1 MTGIWGFPSW
11 EGQGRDDAVRAALT
25 LQRWEGLS
33 EIGKKESTAKK
44 TFVPI
49 LLTALAVAAPG
60 LAQQTMDHSA
70 HGDMAQMGH
79 SAHGDMAMSGARP
92 DDTPATTAY
101 RAAMAEMHANMDV
114 EYTNDADV
122 DFMRGMIPHH
132 QGAIDMARIVL
143 EHGQDPQVRAL
154 AEEVIAAQ
162 EAEIEMMEA
171 WLAEHDS

>member
-1 MTGIWGFPSW
+1 M
-11 EGQGRDDAVRAALT
+11 
-25 LQRWEGLS
+25 
-33 EIGKKESTAKK
+33 K

-49 LLTALAVAAPG
+49 LLAALAIGTPG
-60 LAQQTMDHSA
+60 LAQQTMDHSG
-70 HGDMAQMGH
+70 HGDMAQMDHAG
-79 SAHGDMAMSGARP
+79 HGDMDMSGAQP

-101 RAAMAEMHANMDV
+101 RAAMADMHANMDV
-114 EYTNDADV
+114 TYSNDADV

-143 EHGQDPQVRAL
+143 EHGSDPEVRAL

-171 WLAEHDS
+171 WLAERDG

>member
-1 MTGIWGFPSW
+1 M
-11 EGQGRDDAVRAALT
+11 
-25 LQRWEGLS
+25 
-33 EIGKKESTAKK
+33 K

-70 HGDMAQMGH
+70 HDDMAT
-79 SAHGDMAMSGARP
+79 SGARP